1 LSVKGAGKWRDVVS
15 EGNPVGRGTASRSG
29 EGDVGHQ
36 LNVIAEIGALVLI
49 EILELSGGRDL
60 DPAFDNRRDGRGTS
74 GPGWRE
80 REGQTT
86 GEEHATEAE
95 GTE

>member
-1 LSVKGAGKWRDVVS
+1 LKCAID
-15 EGNPVGRGTASRSG
+15 VGRSVR
-29 EGDVGHQ
+29 
-36 LNVIAEIGALVLI
+36 
-49 EILELSGGRDL
+49 GG
-60 DPAFDNRRDGRGTS
+60 S